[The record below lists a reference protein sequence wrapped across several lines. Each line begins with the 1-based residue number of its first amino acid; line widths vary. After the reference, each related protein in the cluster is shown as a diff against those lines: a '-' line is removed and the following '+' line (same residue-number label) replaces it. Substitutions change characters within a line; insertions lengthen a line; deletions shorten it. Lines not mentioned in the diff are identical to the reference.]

1 MAYKKKP
8 NGKND
13 TGRPPKPIDY
23 ETVEKLASI
32 MCTQEEIASYLDL
45 SIRKLQQDEEFMRV
59 YKRGIDKGKM
69 SVRRSQ
75 YKMVEAGNATMAIW
89 LGKQY
94 LGQRDKQDI
103 EHSGGL
109 DLNVKSKLI
118 EKYLSDEDD
127 A

>member
-13 TGRPPKPIDY
+13 TGRPVKPIDY

-32 MCTQEEIASYLDL
+32 MCTQEEVASYLDL
-45 SIRKLQQDEEFMRV
+45 SIRKLQQDDEFMRV
-59 YKRGIDKGKM
+59 FKRGIDKGKM
-69 SVRRSQ
+69 SVRRQQ

-94 LGQRDKQDI
+94 LGQRDKQET
-103 EHSGGL
+103 EHSGG
-109 DLNVKSKLI
+109 I
-118 EKYLSDEDD
+118 EIKVAWGDGD
-127 A
+127 